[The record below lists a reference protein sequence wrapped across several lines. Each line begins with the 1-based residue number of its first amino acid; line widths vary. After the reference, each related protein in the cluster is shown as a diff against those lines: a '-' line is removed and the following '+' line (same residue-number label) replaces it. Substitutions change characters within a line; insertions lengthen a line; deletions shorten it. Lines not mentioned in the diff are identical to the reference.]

1 MRPTRSS
8 ITFFLVVAL
17 SSAPAFAQAFDPR
30 SVRSADCEA
39 NYDCGYQPAP
49 AEQQRAVPEAP
60 YVASRGLPSSVDLSP
75 RMPPPGN
82 QGSQNSCVAWASAY
96 ALKSYHENLE
106 RQWGYDPPTA
116 GGQGEKVF
124 SPAFIYNQING
135 GRDKGSYIHQAMA
148 LFVQQGAAPWKYMPY
163 SARDYLTQPSQQ
175 ARQVAAKYRARSY
188 FQLRYDDFNGIK
200 NTLNSGNALVLGMPI
215 DDAFYQLKAN
225 VYDQQGGKSYGG
237 HAMTIVGYDD
247 NRVSPRGDKGAFKL
261 LNSWGT
267 GWGDRGYGW
276 VSYRMWVQ
284 LAPQVMGM
292 TDVQDSKPEPAEV
305 ENEIKI
311 SAPAQISATR
321 GTYADR
327 VAVTWSSVRGAAAY
341 TIFRAVGSGAFEE
354 TGNSET
360 TTYVDKSV
368 QPDVAYRYRIVS
380 VGEDSESSVNESPT
394 AEGFARKAVQT
405 QTTVPDRVVGLKA
418 RVDTSSGRPAVLLTW
433 TASAGA
439 TSYKVA
445 AYDAA
450 TKTWRNAGDAR
461 AASFKDANP
470 AERSYYAVQ
479 GVSAAG
485 KGKWSDPVEVTAG
498 TREDQAPSIPSNV
511 RASAGTFKDKIVV
524 EWNAV
529 PGAKTYQVYRYNEES
544 DDWDGPVEVNTAR
557 LVDDHESV
565 KSGEAFY
572 YTVTASNSAGTSD
585 YCEPV
590 EGSTNPNM
598 ERAGEVLSPPANVRA
613 ELNQEKK
620 TIHLSWDAVK
630 GSDEYYVF
638 RKKKGDSNFT
648 FAGQSTKTEYS
659 ESLPGKPGEIYIYVV
674 RSKPFLGKESQNSEP
689 VAGFIAAVRPQA
701 AHRFMPGLGLDN
713 FTGTWKGQIWDGRSA
728 PKPVSVE
735 VQGNGADFT
744 ATVKLPSGARQIK
757 GSFPAGAEVLSA
769 DGLQMRIIGEMDLA
783 RVEVTGAAG
792 EELVFSVAR
801 DKK

>member
-1 MRPTRSS
+1 
-8 ITFFLVVAL
+8 
-17 SSAPAFAQAFDPR
+17 
-30 SVRSADCEA
+30 
-39 NYDCGYQPAP
+39 
-49 AEQQRAVPEAP
+49 
-60 YVASRGLPSSVDLSP
+60 
-75 RMPPPGN
+75 
-82 QGSQNSCVAWASAY
+82 
-96 ALKSYHENLE
+96 
-106 RQWGYDPPTA
+106 
-116 GGQGEKVF
+116 
-124 SPAFIYNQING
+124 
-135 GRDKGSYIHQAMA
+135 
-148 LFVQQGAAPWKYMPY
+148 
-163 SARDYLTQPSQQ
+163 
-175 ARQVAAKYRARSY
+175 
-188 FQLRYDDFNGIK
+188 
-200 NTLNSGNALVLGMPI
+200 
-215 DDAFYQLKAN
+215 
-225 VYDQQGGKSYGG
+225 
-237 HAMTIVGYDD
+237 
-247 NRVSPRGDKGAFKL
+247 
-261 LNSWGT
+261 
-267 GWGDRGYGW
+267 
-276 VSYRMWVQ
+276 
-284 LAPQVMGM
+284 
-292 TDVQDSKPEPAEV
+292 
-305 ENEIKI
+305 
-311 SAPAQISATR
+311 
-321 GTYADR
+321 
-327 VAVTWSSVRGAAAY
+327 
-341 TIFRAVGSGAFEE
+341 VGSGAFEE